1 MEQPSPTLQ
10 ERKRQYLLAMRAF
23 EGQDYFAAARTFA
36 VVATEQDLCGRV
48 SAYYAAEASLRLGL
62 QLMQQADFE
71 AAVRSFEQALQFN
84 PRSHSLAQYLACSF
98 AKLQRFD
105 RAIRYSDREVS
116 LRGSESDPR
125 IRLALSQ
132 WRDGQQAAAIQSLR
146 EGILLQ
152 SGQVEWHFQLGVLLS
167 AREEHHDALES
178 FRQVIELAPAHAE
191 ALMHMGLCHGALQE
205 PEEAV
210 HYLSLAQLERPHDAK
225 TGLFLAVALKA
236 AAPLETSQPVEVAS
250 PTTAPVVGLEDVE
263 ELTQIV
269 SDEPEVIEAF
279 VGSPELE
286 NDGNLFELLAAVLD
300 RAILRRPR
308 SAELHFHRGQAYG
321 RLGRADQAIAS
332 CERAVEIDPGLVQA
346 LVTLA
351 KLYLQSERHDD
362 ARVRLQQVLDL
373 GYEYA
378 DVHFHLGCIYRDRGE
393 RQRAKESYHRALQ
406 INSGYVA
413 AREALESLAA

>member
-1 MEQPSPTLQ
+1 MDQPSPTLQ
-10 ERKRQYLLAMRAF
+10 ERKRQYLLALRAF

-36 VVATEQDLCGRV
+36 VVAAEQDLCGRI
-48 SAYYAAEASLRLGL
+48 SGYYAAEASLRLGL

-84 PRSHSLAQYLACSF
+84 PRSHTLAQYLACSF
-98 AKLQRFD
+98 AKLKRFD
-105 RAIRYSDREVS
+105 RAILYSDREVS
-116 LRGSESDPR
+116 LRFSESDPR

-132 WRDGQQAAAIQSLR
+132 WRDGQQAAALQTLR

-152 SGQVEWHFQLGVLLS
+152 PDQVEWHFQFGVMLS

-178 FRQVIELAPAHAE
+178 FRQVIELVPTHAE
-191 ALMHMGLCHGALQE
+191 ALMHLGLCHGVLQE

-210 HYLSLAQLERPHDAK
+210 HYLSLAQHERPHSAK
-225 TGLFLAVALKA
+225 IGLFLAIALKA
-236 AAPLETSQPVEVAS
+236 AAPLEPSRPLEIATPV
-250 PTTAPVVGLEDVE
+250 TAPVVGLEDVE

-308 SAELHFHRGQAYG
+308 SAELHLHRGQAYG

-332 CERAVEIDPGLVQA
+332 CERAIEIDPGLVQA
-346 LVTLA
+346 LVTLG
-351 KLYLQSERHDD
+351 KLYLQSKRHDD
-362 ARVRLQQVLDL
+362 AQIRLEQVLDL

-393 RQRAKESYHRALQ
+393 QKRAKESYHRALQ